1 MGSKSQPTPTR
12 TRVAKGPH
20 PGESAKRMNAA
31 IAFIRAVDRI
41 NEVVGRIVAWL
52 TFGTVAVCFLVVVL
66 RYVFSIGYV
75 WLQELYVWQHA
86 VVFMLGAGYTLL
98 HGGHV
103 RVDIFYA
110 RMSPRRRAVV
120 DLFGTLVFLLP
131 WLGVVAYYGIPFLA
145 LSWRLFEPSSQ
156 SDGLPGFFL
165 LKSVIPAFC
174 LLLGLQGLA
183 LAARSLLVLAGREE
197 FAPARSGH

>member
-1 MGSKSQPTPTR
+1 M
-12 TRVAKGPH
+12 
-20 PGESAKRMNAA
+20 SAL
-31 IAFIRAVDRI
+31 IAFIRAVDAI
-41 NEVVGRIVAWL
+41 NEVVGRVVAWL

-66 RYVFSIGYV
+66 RYVFSIGFI

-110 RMSPRRRAVV
+110 RMDPRRRAVV
-120 DLFGTLVFLLP
+120 DLFGTFVFLLP
-131 WLGVVAYYGIPFLA
+131 WLGVVLYYGMPFLI
-145 LSWRLFEPSSQ
+145 LSWRLLEPSSQ

-174 LLLGLQGLA
+174 VLVGLQGLA
-183 LAARSLLVLAGREE
+183 LAARSALVLAGREE
-197 FAPARSGH
+197 FAPAQSGH

>member
-1 MGSKSQPTPTR
+1 MG
-12 TRVAKGPH
+12 AL
-20 PGESAKRMNAA
+20 
-31 IAFIRAVDRI
+31 IAFIRVVDAV
-41 NEVVGRIVAWL
+41 NEAVGRVVAWL

-66 RYVFSIGYV
+66 RYVFSIGFI
-75 WLQELYVWQHA
+75 WMQELYVWQHA

-110 RMSPRRRAVV
+110 RMDPRRRAIV
-120 DLFGTLVFLLP
+120 DIIGTFVFLLP
-131 WLGVVAYYGIPFLA
+131 WLGIVIYYGMPFLM
-145 LSWRLFEPSSQ
+145 LSWRLLEPSSQ

-174 LLLGLQGLA
+174 VLVGLQGLA
-183 LAARSLLVLAGREE
+183 LAARSVLVLAGRED
-197 FAPARSGH
+197 FAPAQSGQ

>member
-1 MGSKSQPTPTR
+1 M
-12 TRVAKGPH
+12 
-20 PGESAKRMNAA
+20 SAL
-31 IAFIRAVDRI
+31 IAFIRAVDAV
-41 NEVVGRIVAWL
+41 NEVVGRVVAWL

-66 RYVFSIGYV
+66 RYVFSIGFI

-110 RMSPRRRAVV
+110 RMDPRRRAVV
-120 DLFGTLVFLLP
+120 DLFGTFVFLLP
-131 WLGVVAYYGIPFLA
+131 WLGVVIYYGMPFQI
-145 LSWRLFEPSSQ
+145 LSWRLLEPSSQ

-174 LLLGLQGLA
+174 VLVGLQGLA
-183 LAARSLLVLAGREE
+183 IAARSILVLAGREE
-197 FAPARSGH
+197 YAPAQSGH

>member
-1 MGSKSQPTPTR
+1 
-12 TRVAKGPH
+12 
-20 PGESAKRMNAA
+20 MNAL
-31 IAFIRAVDRI
+31 IAFIRAVDAV
-41 NEVVGRIVAWL
+41 NEAVGRVVAWL

-66 RYVFSIGYV
+66 RYVFSVGFI

-110 RMSPRRRAVV
+110 RLDPRRRAIV
-120 DLFGTLVFLLP
+120 DILGTFVFLLP
-131 WLGVVAYYGIPFLA
+131 WLGVVLYYGMPFLI
-145 LSWRLFEPSSQ
+145 LSWRLLEPSSQ
-156 SDGLPGFFL
+156 SDGLPDFFL

-174 LLLGLQGLA
+174 VLVGLQGLA
-183 LAARSLLVLAGREE
+183 LAARSVLVLAGREE
-197 FAPARSGH
+197 FAPAQSGH